1 MCHFAFDEVF
11 FRPAEYMTPATFE
24 RLAEQALPNAH
35 TLILSARNEPLTSP
49 YFAEILRIAARY
61 RVPELSFITNA
72 TRLNPTL
79 AEAIIANGVTDIQI
93 SVDGAT
99 KKTYEHIRRGA
110 NFDKLVSNIRNLD
123 RLKREAGSLLPRLQ
137 FNIVLMKSNLDELEM
152 FVDLAESLGVER
164 IAARHLVLVKG
175 LDLGS
180 ESLFDE
186 PERANHHLRRFL
198 ERADVSPT
206 VRIVGFPDLF
216 DLDQIRRMG
225 PRTRVVFDRPFGV
238 VDLPTAT
245 RVDAEST
252 VTLYGWALDA
262 EGLVGV
268 SVEREAFPDDAEDRL
283 NERGLVPLDD
293 ARLGG
298 DREDV
303 AAVYPEMP
311 RSRTSGW
318 SVDIRRD
325 RLFGEEGGEVAIHVF
340 AFALD
345 RPVTELGVRRIRF
358 APATMLDFESA
369 RGEAVV

>member
-1 MCHFAFDEVF
+1 
-11 FRPAEYMTPATFE
+11 
-24 RLAEQALPNAH
+24 
-35 TLILSARNEPLTSP
+35 
-49 YFAEILRIAARY
+49 
-61 RVPELSFITNA
+61 
-72 TRLNPTL
+72 
-79 AEAIIANGVTDIQI
+79 
-93 SVDGAT
+93 
-99 KKTYEHIRRGA
+99 
-110 NFDKLVSNIRNLD
+110 
-123 RLKREAGSLLPRLQ
+123 
-137 FNIVLMKSNLDELEM
+137 M

-180 ESLFDE
+180 ESLFGV

-216 DLDQIRRMG
+216 DLEQIRRKRA
-225 PRTRVVFDRPFGV
+225 RTRVVFFDRPFGF
-238 VDLPTAT
+238 VDVPTAT
-245 RVDAEST
+245 HVEADT
-252 VTLYGWALDA
+252 IVTLYGWALDS
-262 EGLVGV
+262 ESLVGV
-268 SVEREAFPDDAEDRL
+268 SVEREAFPDDADDRL

-293 ARLGG
+293 ARLGR

-303 AAVYPEMP
+303 AAIYPDMP
-311 RSRTSGW
+311 QSRMSGW

-358 APATMLDFESA
+358 APATMIDFESA
-369 RGEAVV
+369 RGEVAV